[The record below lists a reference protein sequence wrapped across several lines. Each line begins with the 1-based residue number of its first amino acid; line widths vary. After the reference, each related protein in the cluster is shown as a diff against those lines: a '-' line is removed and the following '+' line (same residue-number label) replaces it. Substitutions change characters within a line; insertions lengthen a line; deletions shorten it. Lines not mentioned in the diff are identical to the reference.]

1 MERELIE
8 KLKTKFTKSNQW
20 SLVIGDLM
28 LDQYIFGEIT
38 RISPEAPIPILKKEK
53 EQFRMGGAANVAA
66 NLSGLGIKTTLVGL
80 IGKDINGARLTRL
93 IKQKLISTRGLIK
106 SKNPTTTKTRIVS
119 GQQQIIRI
127 DEEKN
132 LSPLDKNN
140 IKKIIDLIKQKPSII
155 IISD

>member
-1 MERELIE
+1 MERDLIE
-8 KLKTKFTKSNQW
+8 KLKNKFTKSDQW
-20 SLVIGDLM
+20 CLVIGDLM

-66 NLSGLGIKTTLVGL
+66 NLSGLGIKTVLAGLVGR
-80 IGKDINGARLTRL
+80 DINGERLTQL
-93 IKQKLISTRGLIK
+93 IKQKLISSRGLMK
-106 SKNPTTTKTRIVS
+106 SKTPTTTKTRIVS

-132 LSPLDKNN
+132 SLPLDKNN
-140 IKKIIDLIKQKPSII
+140 ISCMRLLGDLAEPQL
-155 IISD
+155 